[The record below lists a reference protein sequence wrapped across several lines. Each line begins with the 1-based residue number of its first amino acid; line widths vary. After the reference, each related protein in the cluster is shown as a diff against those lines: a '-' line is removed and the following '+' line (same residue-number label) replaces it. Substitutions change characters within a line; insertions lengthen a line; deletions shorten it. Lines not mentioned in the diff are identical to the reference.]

1 VEVRHRTF
9 ENPASDGSLEILG
22 LGDSDARE
30 APELSGAGLTKARR
44 PTIFDVARASG
55 VSYSTVSRVVTGHR
69 NVKPA
74 TRARV
79 QAAMAELGYVAHV
92 TARALAKGRTQTIGL
107 LAQEIDNPFFS
118 VVIRGVD
125 QEVSGADY
133 DLLLG
138 TTHSRRG
145 KEAEYVARLAHGMV
159 DGLLI
164 VLPTGLPEY
173 VAQLRAERYPFVLID
188 HDSDAPGCT
197 VVNAANRSGTK
208 EGIAYLIG
216 LGHRRIGFITGR
228 PDVGATH
235 QRLAGYRDAMDEAD
249 LEVDERLI
257 VAGDFLAPR
266 GHAAALELLSL
277 SRPPTAIFASSDA
290 AAFGGLAAARER
302 GLRVPDD
309 LSVLGFDDIVEASSV
324 GVGLS
329 GGVGL
334 STVRQPLREMG
345 RVAVQRLLA
354 LLADRSRPA
363 ARVVMETELV
373 VRSTT
378 APPRRAAGSRG
389 TRRAARPMSPNA
401 SAR

>member
-1 VEVRHRTF
+1 MLAAMGAPVLDPTAE
-9 ENPASDGSLEILG
+9 AS
-22 LGDSDARE
+22 E
-30 APELSGAGLTKARR
+30 ADPRRGRR
-44 PTIFDVARASG
+44 PTIFDVARLSG
-55 VSYSTVSRVVTGHR
+55 VSYSTVSRVVTGHA

-74 TRARV
+74 TRERV

-92 TARALAKGRTQTIGL
+92 TARSLARGRTQAIGL

-118 VVIRGVD
+118 MVIRGVD

-188 HDSDAPGCT
+188 HDSEAPGCT
-197 VVNAANRSGTK
+197 VVNAANRAGTR

-228 PDVGATH
+228 PDVGATQ
-235 QRLAGYRDAMDEAD
+235 QRLAGYRDALAEAG
-249 LEVDERLI
+249 LGIDERLI
-257 VAGDFLAPR
+257 VPGDFMEPR
-266 GHAAALELLSL
+266 GNVAATELLL
-277 SRPPTAIFASSDA
+277 LPRPPTAIFASSDA
-290 AAFGGLAAARER
+290 AAFGVLAAAREA
-302 GLRVPDD
+302 GLRVPEE
-309 LSVLGFDDIVEASSV
+309 LSVLGFDDIVEAASV

-345 RVAVQRLLA
+345 RVAVQRLMS
-354 LLADRSRPA
+354 LLADRGRPA
-363 ARVVMETELV
+363 TRVVMKTELV
-373 VRSTT
+373 VRGTT
-378 APPRRAAGSRG
+378 AAPRRAAGSRG
-389 TRRAARPMSPNA
+389 TRRAARPMPANA